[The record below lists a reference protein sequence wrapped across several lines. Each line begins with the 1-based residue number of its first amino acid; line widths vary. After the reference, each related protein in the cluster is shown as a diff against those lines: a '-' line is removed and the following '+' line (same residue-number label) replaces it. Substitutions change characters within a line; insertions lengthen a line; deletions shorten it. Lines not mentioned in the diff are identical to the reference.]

1 MVPMV
6 VVASNPVFNL
16 ESDLSVGHGDLG
28 MFGYREKVRSVWL
41 LSVDTLDC

>member
-16 ESDLSVGHGDLG
+16 ESDLSGWSWRFGD
-28 MFGYREKVRSVWL
+28 VWIQGEGEVCL
-41 LSVDTLDC
+41 ALKC

>member
-16 ESDLSVGHGDLG
+16 ESDLSGWSWRFGDV
-28 MFGYREKVRSVWL
+28 GYREKVRSVWL

>member
-16 ESDLSVGHGDLG
+16 ESDQSWRFGD
-28 MFGYREKVRSVWL
+28 VWIQGGGEVCL
-41 LSVDTLDC
+41 AF